1 MKPQISGL
9 NHLGL
14 VVEDIEIAKHY
25 FGKILGLELIQDR
38 GELAFFL
45 AGHDVLAIK
54 TPRMAVAKPEHG
66 AESLGSERSG
76 WQSLDHYGFY
86 APTPEAVDE
95 MTDILRQNNIEILK
109 GPYDRSDGRS
119 VYFRDPC
126 GMVCEYLYYQPPKA
140 SQNLT
145 ST

>member
-14 VVEDIEIAKHY
+14 VVEDITIAKNY
-25 FGKILGLELIQDR
+25 FSEILGLEVLQDR
-38 GELAFFL
+38 GELVFYL
-45 AGHDVLAIK
+45 AGQDVIAVK

-66 AESLGSERSG
+66 GEAIGESKAG

-86 APTPEAVDE
+86 ADSAAEVDK
-95 MTDILRQNNIEILK
+95 MANHLKQHNIEILK

-126 GMVCEYLYYQPPKA
+126 GNVCEYLYFAPKNQTNA
-140 SQNLT
+140 
-145 ST
+145 